1 VPDYRYSRDH
11 AWAILEQGRVRVG
24 LSDLAQSELGEI
36 TFIELP
42 APGRRVEKDTP
53 VCAMDSLKSSSEVY
67 APVGGT
73 VAEVNLR
80 LPEQANLINRDP
92 LGEGWIFVLKIDST
106 AEYETLMSEEEYLRY
121 IAGV

>member
-1 VPDYRYSRDH
+1 MPDYRYSRDH

-92 LGEGWIFVLKIDST
+92 LGEGWIFVLKIEST

>member
-1 VPDYRYSRDH
+1 MPDYRYSRDH

-42 APGRRVEKDTP
+42 PPGRRVEKDTP

>member
-92 LGEGWIFVLKIDST
+92 LGEGWIFVLKIEST

>member
-1 VPDYRYSRDH
+1 MPDYRYSRDH

>member
-1 VPDYRYSRDH
+1 
-11 AWAILEQGRVRVG
+11 
-24 LSDLAQSELGEI
+24 
-36 TFIELP
+36 
-42 APGRRVEKDTP
+42 
-53 VCAMDSLKSSSEVY
+53 MDSLKSSSEVY

-92 LGEGWIFVLKIDST
+92 LGEGWIFVLKIEST